1 MVERKKPLLGGAGR
15 SETVLWHPHRE
26 QGRITAGREKQTPFF
41 ASLAGWAL
49 ICQKKPV
56 DSPQAPNEPRVRK
69 PKWALKDRA
78 FKLLRAIPAIGRLRA
93 LRPGADSQVGVLVD
107 AFAAFATSD
116 GELSPLEAD
125 LILDLL
131 RSAFPEVDHGWLA
144 RRLQRAARNPLP
156 LPLLA
161 AQLKDSYDENGK
173 LALGLQL
180 FTLVDAAGRSE
191 RNRASFEVFM
201 RRLGR
206 PDFGTAIMREMR
218 ADLPC
223 PPEAEIP
230 FERLIF
236 GRDGAD
242 VMLPPAA
249 AEHEFRVYRSGDLVL
264 VRNTGQ
270 APLWLRGRSVETGAF
285 LRMRER
291 QPLVVPG
298 WNLRFED
305 LVFFLDVK
313 RTGNTPAIYLH
324 SGPAGLTA
332 ERTLGR
338 QSSVRVRFGLKAE
351 VEALHDTQL
360 HAGSHGPLKKG
371 TIITC
376 LNHERLGDE
385 SGFSLSINELRRK
398 AIQSGRRF
406 RLAADRQEYR
416 VSNDAASLS
425 RGDLL
430 LGPKLSPRT
439 VLFIR
444 YDSQKAEGE
453 LKILESNGPILV
465 DGVSVRQTAVLNDGS
480 LIRLSGS
487 QSVRCRFS
495 EGFIDEERTLI
506 ESLRVEDMVHDFAPG
521 ARALDHINFEIK
533 RGEMLCIIGPSGSGK
548 STLLAALSGQRQPT
562 RGMVKLNGISLYDR
576 REHLVPFIAHMPQE
590 EALNPQLTVREHL
603 RHAVTI
609 RRPALSLAEH
619 ERRVD
624 SMLAELGL
632 QTIARRTVG
641 SPGDKTISGGERS
654 RLNLGLDLGSRAEV
668 FLFDEPISG
677 LSSKDSEHV
686 AETLRSLA
694 REKIVIASLHRPGA
708 PVLRLFDKVL
718 LLDSGGRLAYFG
730 STAGM
735 IGYFREACDELGII
749 HPSVTAKSPLGADF
763 VFDVL
768 ETPINT
774 IGGGSNTGAA
784 RRFPPTF
791 WQERFESADLM
802 NSLEA
807 GGGPI
812 SRLGD
817 PRTDERLPLPP
828 RPTRRLH
835 AVIAVFAT
843 HFLRSFLS
851 KARNRG
857 TIYSTFLEAPVLAA
871 LVGNTLRSSASGPY
885 EFGTALHLPAYL
897 FLSATVAMF
906 LGLTNTATE
915 ILRDRPVFRR
925 ERNCQPGAASY
936 VLAKFTAL
944 AILAALQCLI
954 YLVVGNHFLE
964 IHGMLLYHWIWMTL
978 TALTGT
984 ALALVISSLVKT
996 ERAALTAVPLL
1007 LVPQMLL
1014 AGALVP
1020 YREMNRGLF
1029 ENASEVRERGGVP
1042 VPAVV
1047 MPLRYAYE
1055 GMVVCQAVRNPFEI
1069 ERIRLQR
1076 RVDRARNL
1084 EKPMTPKERESFE
1097 SAKEGLRRLL
1107 AAGASSTGQAAELIS
1122 RIRRISTDG
1131 NRMELETLKL
1141 WPDDDPKAKPASAFF
1156 VNERIDLIVREAE
1169 SFRND
1174 FRNTNY
1180 RSVFHALK
1188 KPRPWA
1194 GSKPQNPTRD
1204 EEENAQ
1210 IETQKYCG
1218 IVLALI
1224 IAACI
1229 ALTTVV
1235 LSRQNRMTR

>member
-1 MVERKKPLLGGAGR
+1 MR
-15 SETVLWHPHRE
+15 W
-26 QGRITAGREKQTPFF
+26 
-41 ASLAGWAL
+41 
-49 ICQKKPV
+49 
-56 DSPQAPNEPRVRK
+56 
-69 PKWALKDRA
+69 
-78 FKLLRAIPAIGRLRA
+78 LRAIPGVGRLRA
-93 LRPGADSQVGVLVD
+93 LRPGADAQVGVLVD
-107 AFAAFATSD
+107 AFAAFATLD

-125 LILDLL
+125 LILDML
-131 RSAFPEVDHGWLA
+131 RSAFPEVDHGWLG
-144 RRLQRAARNPLP
+144 RRLQRAVKSPQALQG
-156 LPLLA
+156 LA
-161 AQLKDSYDENGK
+161 AELKDSYSDSSK

-218 ADLPC
+218 GDLETPADADL
-223 PPEAEIP
+223 P

-249 AEHEFRVYRSGDLVL
+249 VDHEFRVYRAGDLIL
-264 VRNTGQ
+264 VRNTGS
-270 APLWLRGRSVETGAF
+270 APLWIRGRSVETGSF

-298 WNLRFED
+298 WTLSFED
-305 LVFFLDVK
+305 LMFFLDVK
-313 RTGNTPAIYLH
+313 RTGNAPSIYLE
-324 SGPAGLTA
+324 SVDSKLTA

-338 QSSVRVRFGLKAE
+338 QSSLRVRFGLDAE
-351 VEALHDTQL
+351 VEALRDTEL
-360 HAGSHGPLKKG
+360 HAGSRGPLKKG
-371 TIITC
+371 DVVIC
-376 LNHERLGDE
+376 RNHERLGDE

-398 AIQSGRRF
+398 ATQSGRRF
-406 RLAADRQEYR
+406 RLAGDRQEYL

-430 LGPKLSPRT
+430 LGPKLSPKT

-444 YDSQKAEGE
+444 YDAQRAEGE
-453 LKILESNGPILV
+453 LQIRESNGPIMV
-465 DGVSVRQTAVLNDGS
+465 DGVQVRLSAPLRDGS

-495 EGFIDEERTLI
+495 EGFLDEERTLI
-506 ESLRVEDMVHDFAPG
+506 ESLRVEDLIHDFGPDS
-521 ARALDHINFEIK
+521 RALDHINFEVK

-548 STLLAALSGQRQPT
+548 STLLAVLSGQREPT
-562 RGMVKLNGISLYDR
+562 RGAVKLNGISLYER
-576 REHLVPFIAHMPQE
+576 REHLVPFIAYMPQE

-632 QTIARRTVG
+632 QSIARRTVG

-730 STAGM
+730 TTAGM
-735 IGYFREACDELGII
+735 VGYFRDACEELGIA
-749 HPSVTAKSPLGADF
+749 HPSITAKSPLGADF

-768 ETPINT
+768 ETPLSA

-784 RRFPPTF
+784 RRFPSTF

-802 NSLEA
+802 QALKLGGSPIARQGEA
-807 GGGPI
+807 EP
-812 SRLGD
+812 
-817 PRTDERLPLPP
+817 DESLPLPP
-828 RPTRRLH
+828 RPSRRIH

-843 HFLRSFLS
+843 HFLRALFS
-851 KARNRG
+851 KLRNRG
-857 TIYSTFLEAPVLAA
+857 TIYSTCLEAPLLAA
-871 LVGNTLRSSASGPY
+871 LVSITLRSSPDGPY
-885 EFGTALHLPAYL
+885 KFSTALHIPAYL

-906 LGLTNTATE
+906 LGLTNSATE
-915 ILRDRPVFRR
+915 VLRDRPTLRR

-936 VLAKFTAL
+936 VTAKFCAL
-944 AILAALQCLI
+944 GLVAAAQCYT
-954 YLVVGNHFLE
+954 YLLVGNHFLE
-964 IHGMLLYHWIWMTL
+964 IEGMQFYHWMWMTL

-984 ALALVISSLVKT
+984 AMALVVSSMVKT
-996 ERAALTAVPLL
+996 ERAALTSVPLL

-1029 ENASEVRERGGVP
+1029 MDAKDIREQGGVP
-1042 VPAVV
+1042 VPAAI

-1055 GMVVCQAVRNPFEI
+1055 AMIVAQAARNPFEI
-1069 ERIRLQR
+1069 ERLRLQR
-1076 RVDRARNL
+1076 RIDKVRHL
-1084 EKPMTPKERESFE
+1084 EAPMEKGESERFE
-1097 SAKEGLRRLL
+1097 LTKEGLRHLL
-1107 AAGASSTGQAAELIS
+1107 AAGATNAAEAEDLLS
-1122 RIRRISTDG
+1122 RIRRSAASGT
-1131 NRMELETLKL
+1131 RVEVETMKL
-1141 WPDDDPKAKPASAFF
+1141 WPDDPNAQPASEFF

-1169 SFRND
+1169 TFRND
-1174 FRNTNY
+1174 YRNKEN
-1180 RSVFHALK
+1180 RIVFHALK
-1188 KPRPWA
+1188 KPLPWA
-1194 GSKPQNPTRD
+1194 TATPNKTLRY
-1204 EEENAQ
+1204 EENNDDLDT
-1210 IETQKYCG
+1210 EKYCGFILLG
-1218 IVLALI
+1218 IVLACGVASTLI
-1224 IAACI
+1224 I
-1229 ALTTVV
+1229 
-1235 LSRQNRMTR
+1235 SRQNRQTH